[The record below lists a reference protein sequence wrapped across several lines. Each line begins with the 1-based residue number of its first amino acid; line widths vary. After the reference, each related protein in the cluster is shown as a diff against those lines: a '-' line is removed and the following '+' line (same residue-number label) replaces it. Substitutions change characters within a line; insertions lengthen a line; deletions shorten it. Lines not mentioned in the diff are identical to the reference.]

1 VAAAAQTS
9 KPIASR
15 ILNGDATLNVGVE
28 LRERVLA
35 AARDLGY
42 RPHAAARSLRRAAS
56 GAVGLLVPA
65 LGSPVYTQLMRG
77 AFRRAVERGFTV
89 VLAEDFEEQEA
100 GEIFA
105 RLVLEGRIDGLLV
118 ASTRPDHPLL
128 AELEKCPL
136 PHVFVNRGLPGSG
149 RNVLMD
155 DARAV
160 ELVLDHLVSAG
171 HTRIVHLCGPSD
183 LDPTRRRV
191 AVFRALAAQYRLQR
205 AEVVAGDFSERGGAE
220 AAREALQRWPD
231 VTALFADTVS
241 QAIGVLSLAW
251 ERGLR
256 VPDELS
262 IVAQADTPLA
272 EFMTPPLTAVRM
284 PLAEL
289 GAASVD
295 ALIEQIQAGIVHDVF
310 IETKPQLVARGSI
323 APPRVGRLEAA
334 RDGEDENADDVRLA
348 RDAQAAQ
355 APIGDEEVSGGS
367 DEEYCQPSRVPGG
380 SKRQRS

>member
-1 VAAAAQTS
+1 MAKFRARQPVRIAVRAATDTTKAAVEATAAQVVAGAAAVQ
-9 KPIASR
+9 
-15 ILNGDATLNVGVE
+15 
-28 LRERVLA
+28 
-35 AARDLGY
+35 
-42 RPHAAARSLRRAAS
+42 
-56 GAVGLLVPA
+56 
-65 LGSPVYTQLMRG
+65 
-77 AFRRAVERGFTV
+77 
-89 VLAEDFEEQEA
+89 
-100 GEIFA
+100 
-105 RLVLEGRIDGLLV
+105 GRI
-118 ASTRPDHPLL
+118 
-128 AELEKCPL
+128 
-136 PHVFVNRGLPGSG
+136 
-149 RNVLMD
+149 NV
-155 DARAV
+155 R
-160 ELVLDHLVSAG
+160 
-171 HTRIVHLCGPSD
+171 R

-191 AVFRALAAQYRLQR
+191 AVFRALAAQHRLQR

-334 RDGEDENADDVRLA
+334 RDGEEENADDVRRA
-348 RDAQAAQ
+348 RDAHASQ

-367 DEEYCQPSRVPGG
+367 GEEYCQPSRVPGG
-380 SKRQRS
+380 SQRQRS